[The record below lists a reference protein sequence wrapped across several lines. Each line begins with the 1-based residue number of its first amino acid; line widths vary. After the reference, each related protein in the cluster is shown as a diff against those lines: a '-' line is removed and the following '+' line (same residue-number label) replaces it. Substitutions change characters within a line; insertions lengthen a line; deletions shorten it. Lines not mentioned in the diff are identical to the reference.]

1 MLERNNVGW
10 STYSDGVPGV
20 TKIYCCSCDDIIEE
34 GEGYINMNNNLYCR
48 KCFDVWVMEHTEY
61 NG

>member
-1 MLERNNVGW
+1 MEIAK
-10 STYSDGVPGV
+10 SDYGIQPGKA
-20 TKIYCCSCDDIIEE
+20 KIHCCSCDDIIEE

-61 NG
+61 N